1 MEEKKL
7 KKSIIIKFFVS
18 SILLIILIIIF
29 FVNLNNYN
37 DISLNEDISTTNY
50 KSMYVNY
57 INKFISYCNINQ
69 FEKAFNLL
77 SEKCKLQL
85 FENNLEKFTSTINEY
100 NFKNKYNI
108 SYIRTYQN
116 LENEDVFIFN
126 CMLENKQIVFH
137 IIENKPYDCK
147 LYLVLE

>member
-1 MEEKKL
+1 MEEKNL
-7 KKSIIIKFFVS
+7 KKNIIIKFFVS

-85 FENNLEKFTSTINEY
+85 FENNLEKFTSTIKEY
-100 NFKNKYNI
+100 NFTNSYNI
-108 SYIRTYQN
+108 SYIRIYEN
-116 LENEDVFIFN
+116 SNNEDVYIFN
-126 CMLENKQIVFH
+126 CVLEKEQLVFH